1 MLEVVVEGTVG
12 AGKTAMVEMLEKELG
27 MKAFYEMND
36 ELADQ
41 LLERY
46 YADRHRWCLT
56 MELYFLHKRF
66 LQLKQANQ
74 IDRAA
79 MDRSMLGDF
88 VFVKM
93 QKHLGFLQ
101 PLEYAVYEQFYQTM
115 SKISPQPRLL
125 IYIKCKAETAIKRIK
140 KRGRPYELTVEPE
153 YWYQLTKFYDE
164 TFFSDLRGNVLVIDG
179 DEIDFV
185 ENGHHRLQV
194 LRAAEESLRFGGIRW
209 LSSEGMR
216 SLENWYNKV

>member
-1 MLEVVVEGTVG
+1 MLEIIVEGTVG
-12 AGKTAMVEMLEKELG
+12 AGKTAMVEILEKELG

-36 ELADQ
+36 KLADQ

-46 YADRHRWCLT
+46 YADKHRWCLT

-66 LQLKQANQ
+66 LQLQQANQ
-74 IDRAA
+74 IDRAV
-79 MDRSMLGDF
+79 MDRSMLGDL

-93 QKHLGFLQ
+93 QKQMGFLQ
-101 PLEYAVYEQFYQTM
+101 PVEYAVYEQFYQTM

-125 IYIKCKAETAIKRIK
+125 IYIKCEVKTAMERIK

-153 YWYQLTKFYDE
+153 YWYQLVRFYDE
-164 TFFSDLRGNVLVIDG
+164 TFFSNLKGNVLVIDG

-185 ENGHHRLQV
+185 ENEHHRLLV
-194 LRAAEESLRFGGIRW
+194 LKAIEESLRLGGIHW
-209 LSSEGMR
+209 LSSNR
-216 SLENWYNKV
+216 ARNSENWYNKV